1 MTDEQR
7 QLLRDLEDEFVVGCR
22 YWYVLQL
29 WKECGSFE
37 ASSIQDRIRVAY
49 DVLEKAGAGGTQWVW
64 TGWIELVDHLIERL
78 EDPVAEVRQQA
89 AIALGDL
96 QDEGRRAVPVLLQ
109 RLQSSAITFHDRA
122 CAAWALGQIKHDS
135 DQVVPALVA
144 VLQETTDQE
153 EAGELRRYSAEAI
166 ERLTDD
172 PAVLLSVA
180 RACLQ
185 DRFWKCRMV
194 GLGLV
199 EQLGERGRELLPLVQ
214 LLVTD
219 EVAENRASA
228 ERIVIG
234 FR

>member
-1 MTDEQR
+1 MTDEER

-29 WKECGSFE
+29 WQECGSFE
-37 ASSIQDRIRVAY
+37 ASSIEDRIRVAY
-49 DVLEKAGAGGTQWVW
+49 AVLKKAGEGGTQWVW

-96 QDEGRRAVPVLLQ
+96 EDEGERAVPVLLQ

-144 VLQETTDQE
+144 VLQETADQE

-172 PAVLLSVA
+172 PDRAFVGRSCLS
-180 RACLQ
+180 
-185 DRFWKCRMV
+185 CRIAF
-194 GLGLV
+194 GNAGWSDLV
-199 EQLGERGRELLPLVQ
+199 WSSSLAN
-214 LLVTD
+214 
-219 EVAENRASA
+219 EVENYCRWSNCW
-228 ERIVIG
+228 
-234 FR
+234 

>member
-1 MTDEQR
+1 VTDEER

-29 WKECGSFE
+29 WQQCGSFE

-49 DVLEKAGAGGTQWVW
+49 DVLAKAGAGGTQWVW
-64 TGWIELVDHLIERL
+64 TGWLELVDHLIERL
-78 EDPVAEVRQQA
+78 DDAVAEVRQQA

-96 QDEGRRAVPVLLQ
+96 EAEGERAVPVLLQ
-109 RLQSSAITFHDRA
+109 RLKSSAITFHDRA
-122 CAAWALGQIKHDS
+122 CSAWALGQIKHGS

-144 VLQETTDQE
+144 VLRESADLE
-153 EAGELRRYSAEAI
+153 AAGELRRYSAEAI

-172 PAVLLSVA
+172 PEVLLPVA
-180 RACLQ
+180 RASLQ
-185 DRFWKCRMV
+185 DRFWKCRMI

-199 EQLGERGRELLPLVQ
+199 EQLGEGGRELLPFVQ
-214 LLVTD
+214 LLVND
-219 EVAENRASA
+219 ETAEIRGRA

-234 FR
+234 FE